1 MKASHPDLDL
11 ARPRDA
17 VLREGL
23 TLRPGVAH
31 VTWCIPIRD
40 VTIHFHHCGV
50 VAPAP
55 PLVIRAVGD
64 ALVCAWRNDV
74 ELFP

>member
-11 ARPRDA
+11 ARPGDA

-23 TLRPGVAH
+23 TLRPGGAH

-40 VTIHFHHCGV
+40 VTIHFHNCGV
-50 VAPAP
+50 VTQAP